1 MTRYYLQCII
11 SYIFYDIQCI
21 KSNINFMKRHLDINI
36 SQHFDKYKQ
45 VLILLGSRQVGKTT
59 LVKKIFPEAE
69 YFLVDN
75 EPIRKIL
82 DSYDIETYKTI
93 INKDLKK
100 IIIDEIHLLK
110 DPGRAVKIIYDQ
122 LDNIRIIITG
132 SSSFHIKNK
141 TGESLAGRK
150 IDYNI
155 YPLTFS
161 EYLNQSGIEKSLNFN
176 IINNLVIDNNKPSG
190 DKVYRFDVKS
200 ILNGILIWGL
210 YPYLLKNH
218 GDEKYLL
225 NFTDSL
231 IFKDILEL
239 NLIEDKRLAKNL
251 LKLLAFQIGNLINY
265 SELAINLK
273 ADQRTIKRYIEIF
286 EQSFIIFRLY
296 PYSQNKR
303 DEISKTA
310 KIFFY
315 DTGLRNA
322 LIGDFSNLESRT
334 DKGAL
339 FENFIVS
346 ELIKENSYSDNN
358 YQFYYWRT
366 RQGSEIDLILEKGK
380 ELIGIEVKYKKKAF
394 NKAFKNRYPRAKIKM
409 VTADNFY

>member
-1 MTRYYLQCII
+1 
-11 SYIFYDIQCI
+11 
-21 KSNINFMKRHLDINI
+21 MKRHLDFKI
-36 SQHFDKYKQ
+36 SQHFEKYKQ

-59 LVKKIFPEAE
+59 IVKKIFPNGD

-75 EPIRKIL
+75 EPIKKIL
-82 DSYDIETYKTI
+82 ETYDIETYKTL
-93 INKDLKK
+93 INENSKE
-100 IIIDEIHLLK
+100 IIIDEIHLLSN
-110 DPGRAVKIIYDQ
+110 PGRAIKIIYDQ
-122 LDNIRIIITG
+122 LENIKIIITG

-161 EYLNQSGIEKSLNFN
+161 EYLNQKGIEKDLNFN
-176 IINNLVIDNNKPSG
+176 IFEKIID
-190 DKVYRFDVKS
+190 DKKYNPKDQLYKFDIEN
-200 ILNGILIWGL
+200 ILNGVLIYGQ
-210 YPYLLKNH
+210 YPHLIKNPN
-218 GDEKYLL
+218 DEKYLL
-225 NFTDSL
+225 NFVDSL

-239 NLIEDKRLAKNL
+239 NLIEDKKLAKDL

-265 SELAINLK
+265 SELANSLK

-286 EQSFIIFRLY
+286 EQSFILFRLY
-296 PYSQNKR
+296 PYSKKKR
-303 DEISKTA
+303 DEISKSA

-315 DTGLRNA
+315 DTGVRNA
-322 LIGDFSNLESRT
+322 LIGDFSSLESRT

-346 ELIKENSYSDNN
+346 ELIKQDSYSDQNCK
-358 YQFYYWRT
+358 FYYWRT
-366 RQGSEIDLILEKGK
+366 KQGSEIDVVLEKGK
-380 ELIGIEVKYKKKAF
+380 ELIGVEIKYKRRAI
-394 NKAFKNRYPRAKIKM
+394 NRAFKNRYPEAKIRL

>member
-1 MTRYYLQCII
+1 
-11 SYIFYDIQCI
+11 
-21 KSNINFMKRHLDINI
+21 MKRHLDFKI
-36 SQHFDKYKQ
+36 SQHFEKYKQ

-59 LVKKIFPEAE
+59 IVKKIFPNGD

-75 EPIRKIL
+75 EPIKKIL
-82 DSYDIETYKTI
+82 ETYDIETYKTL
-93 INKDLKK
+93 INENSKE
-100 IIIDEIHLLK
+100 IIIDEIHLLSN
-110 DPGRAVKIIYDQ
+110 PGRAIKIIYDQ
-122 LDNIRIIITG
+122 LENIKIIITG

-161 EYLNQSGIEKSLNFN
+161 EYLNQKGIEKDLNFN
-176 IINNLVIDNNKPSG
+176 IFEKIIDDKKYNPKDQLYKFDIENNL
-190 DKVYRFDVKS
+190 
-200 ILNGILIWGL
+200 NGVLIYGQ
-210 YPYLLKNH
+210 YPHLIKNPN
-218 GDEKYLL
+218 DEKYLL
-225 NFTDSL
+225 NFVDSL

-239 NLIEDKRLAKNL
+239 NLIEDKKLAKDL

-265 SELAINLK
+265 SELANSLK

-286 EQSFIIFRLY
+286 EQSFILFRLY
-296 PYSQNKR
+296 PYSKKKR
-303 DEISKTA
+303 DEISKSA

-315 DTGLRNA
+315 DTGVRNA
-322 LIGDFSNLESRT
+322 LIGDFSSLESRT

-346 ELIKENSYSDNN
+346 ELIKQDSYSDQNCK
-358 YQFYYWRT
+358 FYYWRT
-366 RQGSEIDLILEKGK
+366 KQGSEIDVVLEKGK
-380 ELIGIEVKYKKKAF
+380 ELIGVEIKYKRRAI
-394 NKAFKNRYPRAKIKM
+394 NRAFKNRYPEAKIRL

>member
-1 MTRYYLQCII
+1 
-11 SYIFYDIQCI
+11 
-21 KSNINFMKRHLDINI
+21 MKRHLDSKI
-36 SQHFDKYKQ
+36 SQHFEKYKQ

-59 LVKKIFPEAE
+59 LVKKIFPDAD

-75 EPIRKIL
+75 EPIKKIL
-82 DSYDIETYKTI
+82 ESYDIESYKTI
-93 INKDLKK
+93 INKNSKE
-100 IIIDEIHLLK
+100 IIIDEIHLL
-110 DPGRAVKIIYDQ
+110 DNPGRAVKIIYDQ
-122 LDNIRIIITG
+122 LEDIRIIITG

-161 EYLNQSGIEKSLNFN
+161 EYLNQTGIEKDLNFN
-176 IINNLVIDNNKPSG
+176 ILEKLIDGRKNDSSDTLYK
-190 DKVYRFDVKS
+190 FDIKNV
-200 ILNGILIWGL
+200 LNSVLTYGL
-210 YPYLLKNH
+210 YPHLVKNH

-225 NFTDSL
+225 NFVDSL

-239 NLIEDKRLAKNL
+239 NLIEDKKLAKDL

-265 SELAINLK
+265 SELASSLR
-273 ADQRTIKRYIEIF
+273 ADQRTIKRYVEIF
-286 EQSFIIFRLY
+286 EQSFILFRLH
-296 PYSQNKR
+296 PYSKNKR
-303 DEISKTA
+303 DEISKSA

-315 DTGLRNA
+315 DTGVRNA
-322 LIGDFSNLESRT
+322 LIGDFSDLESRA

-346 ELIKENSYSDNN
+346 ELIKQNDYSDKN
-358 YQFYYWRT
+358 FKVYYWRT
-366 RQGSEIDLILEKGK
+366 KQGSEIDVVLEKGK
-380 ELIGIEVKYKKKAF
+380 ELVGIEIKYKKKAF
-394 NKAFKNRYPRAKIKM
+394 NKAFKNRYSEAKIKM